1 MIFPVHLLLLFV
13 AGLLGGIVVSALVL
27 QFLQPAAGILSPFL
41 LIGLAMLVAAL
52 GYALSVWRNPPR
64 L

>member
-1 MIFPVHLLLLFV
+1 MILPVHLLLLFI
-13 AGLLGGIVVSALVL
+13 AGLLGGIVVSALVM

-52 GYALSVWRNPPR
+52 GYALSV
-64 L
+64 